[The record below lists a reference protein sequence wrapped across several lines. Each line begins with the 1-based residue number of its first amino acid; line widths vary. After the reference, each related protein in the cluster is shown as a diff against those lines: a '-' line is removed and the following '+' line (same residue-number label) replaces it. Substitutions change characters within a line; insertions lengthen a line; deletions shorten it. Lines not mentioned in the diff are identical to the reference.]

1 MDFATTHILV
11 LLGILLEA
19 FFSGSEIGMVSVN
32 RIKIKHLADD
42 GSSAARSILK
52 LLENPE
58 RLFTTTSLGTNL
70 AMVAS
75 TAVFTAFMVS
85 HFGASGEW
93 MAMMIISP
101 LIFFVGEIIPKI
113 IFQHRADSVMLFM
126 IYPLFFFYK
135 ILSPFTSWLSK
146 ASAKFTNSVQLASTA
161 EHNTFSRDQ
170 LRGVLSL
177 ESQTVDLG
185 ATEKK
190 IIHNIFNFGE
200 LRAEHCMVPLIQM
213 IAIKDTAT
221 LAEAHVVANDSGF
234 SRVPV
239 FHERMYN
246 LIGILNT
253 FDLLDQPVDH
263 TLITNLIRPAY
274 YIPPSKKV
282 DDLLKELQ
290 QRGLHIAIVVDEY
303 GGCIGLITI
312 EDLLEKIVGEIEDE
326 YDKPEKTYETY
337 ADGGYLVDGS
347 TEISVLNDALNWDLP
362 SGDFETLA
370 GLTIDRLERIPN
382 SGDQLLVGS
391 YRLTVKEASK
401 RKIQSL
407 IIRKLNPQQETKMD
421 KKTRPFKIS

>member
-1 MDFATTHILV
+1 MDFATTLILV
-11 LLGILLEA
+11 ILGILLEA

-32 RIKIKHLADD
+32 RIKMKHLAED
-42 GSSAARSILK
+42 GSSAASSILK
-52 LLENPE
+52 LLDKPE

-75 TAVFTAFMVS
+75 TAVFTAFMVT
-85 HFGASGEW
+85 HFGDSGEW

-101 LIFFVGEIIPKI
+101 LIFFLGEIIPKI
-113 IFQHRADSVMLFM
+113 IFQHRSDSVMLFM
-126 IYPLFFFYK
+126 IYPLLFFYK

-146 ASAKFTNSVQLASTA
+146 TSAMFTNRVQLASTT
-161 EHNTFSRDQ
+161 EHKTFSRDQ

-185 ATEKK
+185 VTEKK

-200 LRAEHCMVPLIQM
+200 LRAEHCMVPLVQM
-213 IAIKDTAT
+213 SALRDTAT
-221 LAEAHVVANDSGF
+221 MIEAHDVANDSGF

-239 FHERMYN
+239 FHDRMYN

-263 TLITNLIRPAY
+263 TPITNLIRPAY
-274 YIPPSKKV
+274 YVPPSKKI

-326 YDKPEKTYETY
+326 YDKPEKPYKPY
-337 ADGGYLVDGS
+337 ADL
-347 TEISVLNDALNWDLP
+347 
-362 SGDFETLA
+362 
-370 GLTIDRLERIPN
+370 
-382 SGDQLLVGS
+382 
-391 YRLTVKEASK
+391 
-401 RKIQSL
+401 SL
-407 IIRKLNPQQETKMD
+407 IHI
-421 KKTRPFKIS
+421 

>member
-1 MDFATTHILV
+1 MDFATTLILV
-11 LLGILLEA
+11 SLGILLEA

-32 RIKIKHLADD
+32 RIKMKQLAED
-42 GSSAARSILK
+42 GNSAARSIIK

-70 AMVAS
+70 AMVSS
-75 TAVFTAFMVS
+75 TAIFTAFMVT
-85 HFGASGEW
+85 HFGDSGEW
-93 MAMMIISP
+93 MAMLVISP
-101 LIFFVGEIIPKI
+101 LIFFVGEIIPKVI
-113 IFQHRADSVMLFM
+113 LQHRADSLMLLM
-126 IYPLFFFYK
+126 VYPLIFFNK

-146 ASAKFTNSVQLASTA
+146 TSAKITKKVQLASA
-161 EHNTFSRDQ
+161 EEHKTFSRDQ
-170 LRGVLSL
+170 LKNVLSL

-185 ATEKK
+185 VTEKK

-200 LRAEHCMVPLIQM
+200 LRAEHCMSPLIQM
-213 IAIKDTAT
+213 TAIKDTAT
-221 LAEAHVVANDSGF
+221 TMEAHEVANSSGF

-253 FDLLDQPVDH
+253 FDLLDQPVDN
-263 TLITNLIRPAY
+263 TPITQLIRPAY
-274 YIPPSKKV
+274 YVPPNKKV

-326 YDKPEKTYETY
+326 YDKPEKTYEPY
-337 ADGGYLVDGS
+337 ADGGFLVEGN
-347 TEISVLNDALNWDLP
+347 TEISVLNDSLSWDLP

-370 GLTIDRLERIPN
+370 GLAIDRLERIPN
-382 SGDQLLVGS
+382 SGDQVMAGN
-391 YRLTVKEASK
+391 YRLTVKETSK

-407 IIRKLNPQQETKMD
+407 IIRKLDPSQ
-421 KKTRPFKIS
+421 KINKGKEPLDV

>member
-1 MDFATTHILV
+1 MDFATTLILV
-11 LLGILLEA
+11 ILGILLEA

-32 RIKIKHLADD
+32 RIKMKHLAED

-52 LLENPE
+52 LLDKPE

-75 TAVFTAFMVS
+75 TAVFTAFMVT
-85 HFGASGEW
+85 HFGNSGEW

-101 LIFFVGEIIPKI
+101 LIFFLGEIIPKI
-113 IFQHRADSVMLFM
+113 IFQHRSDSVMLFM
-126 IYPLFFFYK
+126 IYPLLFFYK
-135 ILSPFTSWLSK
+135 ILGPFTSWLSK
-146 ASAKFTNSVQLASTA
+146 TSAIFTSRVQLASTT
-161 EHNTFSRDQ
+161 EHKTFSRDQ

-200 LRAEHCMVPLIQM
+200 LRAEHCMVPLVKM
-213 IAIKDTAT
+213 SALRDTAT
-221 LAEAHVVANDSGF
+221 MIEAHDVANNSGF

-239 FHERMYN
+239 FHDRMYN

-263 TLITNLIRPAY
+263 TPITNLIRPAY
-274 YIPPSKKV
+274 YVPPSKKI

-326 YDKPEKTYETY
+326 YDKPEKPYEPY
-337 ADGGYLVDGS
+337 ADGGYLVEGI
-347 TEISVLNDALNWDLP
+347 TEISVLNDALTWDLP

-370 GLTIDRLERIPN
+370 GLAIDRLEKIPN
-382 SGDQLLVGS
+382 SGDQILVGS

-407 IIRKLNPQQETKMD
+407 IIRKLESPQETGIGNKSPS
-421 KKTRPFKIS
+421 T

>member
-1 MDFATTHILV
+1 MDFATTLILV

-32 RIKIKHLADD
+32 RIKMKQLAED
-42 GSSAARSILK
+42 GNSAARSILK

-75 TAVFTAFMVS
+75 TAIFTAFMVT
-85 HFGASGEW
+85 HFGDSGEW
-93 MAMMIISP
+93 MAMAIISP
-101 LIFFVGEIIPKI
+101 LIFFGGEIIPKV
-113 IFQHRADSVMLFM
+113 IFQHRADSLMLLM
-126 IYPLFFFYK
+126 VYPLIFFNK
-135 ILSPFTSWLSK
+135 ILSPFTTWLSK
-146 ASAKFTNSVQLASTA
+146 TSAKVTNRVQLASA
-161 EHNTFSRDQ
+161 EEHKTFSRDQ
-170 LRGVLSL
+170 LRNVLSL

-185 ATEKK
+185 VTEKK

-200 LRAEHCMVPLIQM
+200 LRAEHCMAPLIQM
-213 IAIKDTAT
+213 TAIKDTAT
-221 LAEAHVVANDSGF
+221 MMEAHEVANDSGF

-253 FDLLDQPVDH
+253 FDLLDQPVDSTPISH
-263 TLITNLIRPAY
+263 LIRPAY
-274 YIPPSKKV
+274 YVPPNKKI

-290 QRGLHIAIVVDEY
+290 QRGLHMAIVVDEY

-326 YDKPEKTYETY
+326 YDKPERTYKPY
-337 ADGGYLVDGS
+337 ADGGYLVDGG
-347 TEISVLNDALNWDLP
+347 TEISVLNDTLNWDLP
-362 SGDFETLA
+362 TGDFDTLA
-370 GLTIDRLERIPN
+370 GLAIDRLERIPN
-382 SGDQLLVGS
+382 PGDQVMEGP
-391 YRLTVKEASK
+391 YRITVKEASK

-407 IIRKLNPQQETKMD
+407 IIRKLDPTLNGDINKEP
-421 KKTRPFKIS
+421 PSS

>member
-1 MDFATTHILV
+1 MDFATTIILV

-32 RIKIKHLADD
+32 RIKMKQLAED
-42 GSSAARSILK
+42 GNSAARSVMK
-52 LLENPE
+52 LLDNPE

-70 AMVAS
+70 AMVTS
-75 TAVFTAFMVS
+75 TAIFTAFMVT
-85 HFGASGEW
+85 HFEDSGEW
-93 MAMMIISP
+93 MAMLIISP
-101 LIFFVGEIIPKI
+101 LIFFVGEIIPKV
-113 IFQHRADSVMLFM
+113 IFQHRADSLMLFM
-126 IYPLFFFYK
+126 VYPLVFFYK

-146 ASAKFTNSVQLASTA
+146 TSAKVTSRVQLASTE
-161 EHNTFSRDQ
+161 EHKTFSRDQ

-185 ATEKK
+185 VTEKK

-213 IAIKDTAT
+213 IAIRDTAT
-221 LAEAHVVANDSGF
+221 MQEAHDVANDSGF

-246 LIGILNT
+246 LIGVLNT
-253 FDLLDQPVDH
+253 FDLLDQPVDN
-263 TLITNLIRPAY
+263 TPITSIIRPAY
-274 YIPPSKKV
+274 YIPPIKKI

-290 QRGLHIAIVVDEY
+290 QRGLHMAIVVDEY

-326 YDKPEKTYETY
+326 YDKPEKTYESY
-337 ADGGYLVDGS
+337 ADGGYIVDGS
-347 TEISVLNDALNWDLP
+347 TEISVLNDTLNWDLP
-362 SGDFETLA
+362 GGDFETLA
-370 GLTIDRLERIPN
+370 GLAIDRLERIPN
-382 SGDQLLVGS
+382 SGDQVVVGS
-391 YRLTVKEASK
+391 YRITVKEANK

-407 IIRKLNPQQETKMD
+407 IIRQLEDPSQ
-421 KKTRPFKIS
+421 KTSTNEKTPAS

>member
-1 MDFATTHILV
+1 MDFATTLILV
-11 LLGILLEA
+11 ILGILLEA

-32 RIKIKHLADD
+32 RIKMKHLAED
-42 GSSAARSILK
+42 GSSAACSILK
-52 LLENPE
+52 LLDNPE

-75 TAVFTAFMVS
+75 TAVFTAFIVT
-85 HFGASGEW
+85 HFGDSGEW

-101 LIFFVGEIIPKI
+101 LIFFLGEIIPKI

-126 IYPLFFFYK
+126 IYPLLFFYK
-135 ILSPFTSWLSK
+135 VLSPFTSWLSK
-146 ASAKFTNSVQLASTA
+146 TSAMFTSRVKLASST
-161 EHNTFSRDQ
+161 EHKTFSRDQ

-185 ATEKK
+185 VTEKK

-200 LRAEHCMVPLIQM
+200 LRAEHCMVPLVQM
-213 IAIKDTAT
+213 SALRDTAT
-221 LAEAHVVANDSGF
+221 MIEAHDVANNSGF

-239 FHERMYN
+239 FHDRMYN

-263 TLITNLIRPAY
+263 TPITNLIRPAY
-274 YIPPSKKV
+274 YVPPSKKV

-326 YDKPEKTYETY
+326 YDKPEKPYEPY

-347 TEISVLNDALNWDLP
+347 TEISVLNDALTWDLP
-362 SGDFETLA
+362 TGDFETLA
-370 GLTIDRLERIPN
+370 GLAIDRLEKIPN
-382 SGDQLLVGS
+382 SGDQVLVGS
-391 YRLTVKEASK
+391 YRLTIKEASK

-407 IIRKLNPQQETKMD
+407 IIRKLKPPQGSCTEE
-421 KKTRPFKIS
+421 KIQQIKAF